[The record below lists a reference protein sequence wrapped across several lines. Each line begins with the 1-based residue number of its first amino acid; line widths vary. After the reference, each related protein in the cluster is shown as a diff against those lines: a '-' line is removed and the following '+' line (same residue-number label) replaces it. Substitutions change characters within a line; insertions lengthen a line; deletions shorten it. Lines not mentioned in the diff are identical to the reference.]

1 MVGASVGERG
11 RPRPRIGL
19 ALGAGGVLGAAWA
32 TGALAVLQHRVPVPV
47 GDFEVIVG
55 TSAGSVLAAA
65 LRCGLTVDE
74 IVTYQQEG
82 PSGPLRALGS
92 PDLGYG
98 PLPPWPRLSV
108 GSPRLLLAALR
119 APHTVHPW
127 VIASACLPQGRADHE
142 ALREMVGDMA
152 LLGDQRARARRAW
165 PRLSGRHPAATPA
178 SPAANPATPA
188 ANPANPANP
197 AANPANPANP
207 AANPATPANPAAN
220 PATPAN
226 PAANVS
232 NPAANPANAAEH
244 GSPGWFSRLLGGLTA
259 RGDAPAAPD
268 GTSLVT
274 DWDVGGR
281 TWIVAVDYDLGRRVV
296 FGRSGAPP
304 ASLPDAVAASCSV
317 PGWFRPAV
325 IGERRYVDGGVRST
339 ASVDLLAG
347 LGLDEVYVLAP
358 MASQV
363 TAPPRTALE
372 RAERLIRKRMTAA
385 TQREIALLHSEGT
398 KVTLLTPGPD
408 DLRAMGANLMDPS
421 RRKEVF
427 ETSLRTSAEAFREPP
442 GRAA

>member
-1 MVGASVGERG
+1 MVGGSVGERG

-19 ALGAGGVLGAAWA
+19 ALGAGGVLGAAWS

-47 GDFEVIVG
+47 GDFDVVVG

-152 LLGDQRARARRAW
+152 LLGDQRARAGRAW
-165 PRLSGRHPAATPA
+165 PRLSGRR
-178 SPAANPATPA
+178 PAANAA
-188 ANPANPANP
+188 ANSANP

-207 AANPATPANPAAN
+207 AADP
-220 PATPAN
+220 
-226 PAANVS
+226 
-232 NPAANPANAAEH
+232 AEH
-244 GSPGWFSRLLGGLTA
+244 GSLGWFGRLLGGLTA
-259 RGDAPAAPD
+259 RKDAAAAPD

-274 DWDVGGR
+274 DWDTGGR
-281 TWIVAVDYDLGRRVV
+281 TWIVAVDYDLGQRVV

-385 TQREIALLHSEGT
+385 TQREIALLRSEGT

-408 DLRAMGANLMDPS
+408 DLRVMGANLMDPA

-427 ETSLRTSAEAFREPP
+427 ETSLRTSAEAFRQPP